1 MYNSLKCRFVCG
13 FQKILEKK
21 KLQWI
26 IRSIW
31 EFFLGFVKIKI
42 YKWYEFQ
49 LNDWIER
56 RTKKII
62 VCILTREL
70 NRNAFASCAHTAMAI
85 NDRRAPTTTNERTNE
100 TSNSNEWREEKRT
113 KKEKHTI
120 TLAEGKKTTHI
131 AFINIIKSLCAA
143 AILNSTVF
151 FFISRFT
158 SFSLSLCQFSYAIP
172 FGTLARCVVV
182 ILFFLLYYEGNVATS
197 YVSHSNVFFSSF
209 SICFFFR
216 FIFYYFANYTR
227 RMCTKWHAFVVF
239 DTRHTGPTAQ
249 CMERES
255 YPHTQP

>member
-1 MYNSLKCRFVCG
+1 M
-13 FQKILEKK
+13 
-21 KLQWI
+21 
-26 IRSIW
+26 
-31 EFFLGFVKIKI
+31 
-42 YKWYEFQ
+42 
-49 LNDWIER
+49 
-56 RTKKII
+56 
-62 VCILTREL
+62 TREL

-151 FFISRFT
+151 FFYFSFYFIL
-158 SFSLSLCQFSYAIP
+158 SFSLPVLLCHTIRYARSLCCCYS
-172 FGTLARCVVV
+172 
-182 ILFFLLYYEGNVATS
+182 FFLLYYEGNVATS

-249 CMERES
+249 CMEWES